1 MKQFNSHTREGSCT
15 LPSRVQIWQFKWSRH
30 ALLALAYAMLIC
42 LCCMPV
48 NGKRKEKRSIVLIE
62 TSVGNIRV
70 ALSDD
75 TPLHRDNFL
84 TLASKGFYNG
94 TLFHRVI
101 ADFMIQGGDP
111 NSRDA
116 VPGKLLGNGGP
127 GYTIPAEFDLPYLY
141 HWRGALA
148 AARDG
153 DDVNPE
159 RESSG
164 SQFYIV
170 WGKKQTAADIRRV
183 RGMLE
188 EKGIKLTPLMID
200 DYEMK
205 GGTPHLDGQYTVFG
219 EVIEGLDV
227 VGKIQGVKTDE
238 NDRPT
243 EDIEILR
250 MKVEQFSSKARHP

>member
-1 MKQFNSHTREGSCT
+1 MAETRKIRRALVSVFHKDGLEEILRTLHAQGVELLSTGGTQQFIEQLGIPCARVEDVTTYPSILGGRVKT
-15 LPSRVQIWQFKWSRH
+15 LHPKIFGGILGR
-30 ALLALAYAMLIC
+30 
-42 LCCMPV
+42 
-48 NGKRKEKRSIVLIE
+48 RSLE
-62 TSVGNIRV
+62 
-70 ALSDD
+70 SDA
-75 TPLHRDNFL
+75 P
-84 TLASKGFYNG
+84 
-94 TLFHRVI
+94 
-101 ADFMIQGGDP
+101 
-111 NSRDA
+111 
-116 VPGKLLGNGGP
+116 
-127 GYTIPAEFDLPYLY
+127 EFDLPYLY